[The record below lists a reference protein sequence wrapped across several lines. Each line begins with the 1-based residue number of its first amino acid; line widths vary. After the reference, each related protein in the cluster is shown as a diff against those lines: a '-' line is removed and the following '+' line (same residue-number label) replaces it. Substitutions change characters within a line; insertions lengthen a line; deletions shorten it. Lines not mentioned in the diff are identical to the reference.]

1 MEDHHPN
8 SPTGR
13 PKSWR
18 RQIIIP
24 AILAPAIDERI
35 NELER
40 DSFSQHAIET
50 VCFDLRIRR
59 AHSVT
64 GQFAR
69 EVPKVQDAID
79 RFMVAT
85 YRRGMDGDGGTLR
98 KLIFNEELHLT
109 HWKQKTGE
117 GNGEP
122 ERRDV
127 YYPPLLVE
135 KIEERWNE
143 LTFES
148 ISEYVISVMR
158 YDLLLGGKHR
168 QFPHNDYD
176 PEVLGALD
184 RETLTE
190 FLKNRKP
197 KIKLDYLLE
206 EAAGRE
212 LTREECEA
220 LLVAIG
226 KKIRKLAIEYFL

>member
-1 MEDHHPN
+1 MEDPHPN

-24 AILAPAIDERI
+24 AILAPSIDERI
-35 NELER
+35 DELQR

-59 AHSVT
+59 AHSLT

-85 YRRGMDGDGGTLR
+85 YKKGMDGDGGTLR
-98 KLIFNEELHLT
+98 NLIFNEELQLT
-109 HWKQKTGE
+109 QWKQGVGE

-135 KIEERWNE
+135 KIEERWKE
-143 LTFES
+143 LSFES

-226 KKIRKLAIEYFL
+226 KKIRALAIEYFL